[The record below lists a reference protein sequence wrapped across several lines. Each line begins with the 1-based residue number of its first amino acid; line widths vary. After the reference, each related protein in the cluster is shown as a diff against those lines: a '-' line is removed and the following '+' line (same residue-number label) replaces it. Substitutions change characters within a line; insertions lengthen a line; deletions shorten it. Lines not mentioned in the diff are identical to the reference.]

1 MNIRLCCEHCEN
13 SDVYGALIIEF
24 PKSCWHDSYKI
35 CAIYDQ
41 QIPEERNNMK
51 KGFLR
56 CHDCGAITHKNAKT
70 LKTTFYFPSKLRR
83 TKKMINFHPFHIAV
97 YLTLFVSVCLSNKVF

>member
-1 MNIRLCCEHCEN
+1 MNIRLCFEHCEN
-13 SDVYGALIIEF
+13 SDVYGALIIEC
-24 PKSCWHDSYKI
+24 PRSCWHDSYKI

-56 CHDCGAITHKNAKT
+56 CHDCRAITQKNAKT
-70 LKTTFYFPSKLRR
+70 LKTTFYFPSKEE
-83 TKKMINFHPFHIAV
+83 
-97 YLTLFVSVCLSNKVF
+97 NKEDD